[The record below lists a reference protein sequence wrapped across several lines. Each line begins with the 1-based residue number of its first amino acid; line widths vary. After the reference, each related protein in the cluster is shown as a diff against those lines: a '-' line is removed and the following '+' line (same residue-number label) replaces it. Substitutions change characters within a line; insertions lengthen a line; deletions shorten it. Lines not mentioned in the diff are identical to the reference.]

1 MLSQHPRPLIF
12 SPGKSADDDDEDD
25 EEGDMFYEDE
35 EESVWPDPED
45 LDGRNDMASGDDESA
60 DDGSDAGLESAFP

>member
-1 MLSQHPRPLIF
+1 
-12 SPGKSADDDDEDD
+12 
-25 EEGDMFYEDE
+25 MFYEDE

-60 DDGSDAGLESAFP
+60 DEGSDAGLESAFP